1 MQLNAESSAVQAHLT
16 ILQGVIQRM
25 AENSRS
31 CKVWCVTLVSAI
43 LVLVARTGEPRHALL
58 ALAPVAL
65 FLLLDA
71 YYLALERAFRK
82 FYDGFVDKLHKGDL
96 AADDLYAVK
105 PVGMGVRLVGA
116 CLRSFSVWLFYA
128 VLTVT
133 IALSWLLVLPSE
145 SILARGGSDGQIE
158 NVRQFRLRN

>member
-1 MQLNAESSAVQAHLT
+1 MIPLMPINAESSAVQAHLA

-43 LVLVARTGEPRHALL
+43 LVLVARTGEPHHALL
-58 ALAPVAL
+58 ALAPVML

-71 YYLALERAFRK
+71 YYLALERAFRES
-82 FYDGFVDKLHKGDL
+82 YEAFVAKLHSDDL
-96 AADDLYAVK
+96 PATELYAVK

-116 CLRSFSVWLFYA
+116 CLGSFSVWLFYV
-128 VLTVT
+128 VLIAT
-133 IALSWLLVLPSE
+133 IVLAWLLVLPSD
-145 SILARGGSDGQIE
+145 SILGSGG
-158 NVRQFRLRN
+158 

>member
-1 MQLNAESSAVQAHLT
+1 MGDGSAMISRMPVNAESSAVQAHLA

-82 FYDGFVDKLHKGDL
+82 SYEAFVAKLHEGGL
-96 AADDLYAVK
+96 EPGDLYAVK
-105 PVGMGVRLVGA
+105 PVGMSIRLVGA

-128 VLTVT
+128 VLIAT
-133 IALSWLLVLPSE
+133 IVLAWMLVLPSD
-145 SILARGGSDGQIE
+145 SILGRGG
-158 NVRQFRLRN
+158 

>member
-1 MQLNAESSAVQAHLT
+1 MIPRMPINAESSAVQAHLT

-82 FYDGFVDKLHKGDL
+82 SYDAFVAKLHKGGL
-96 AADDLYAVK
+96 EPDDLYAVK
-105 PVGMGVRLVGA
+105 PIGMGARLVGA
-116 CLRSFSVWLFYA
+116 CVWSFSVWLFYA
-128 VLTVT
+128 VLIAT
-133 IALSWLLVLPSE
+133 IFLAWLLVLSSD
-145 SILARGGSDGQIE
+145 SILGRGG
-158 NVRQFRLRN
+158 